1 VNTISPKTITPVLSA
16 LNSTNNFESVLMN
29 LEPRTDL
36 TAALQEGGY
45 IDTPSPAAS
54 IDDWLLAAADLDYW
68 RIAVPCTG
76 VGSKAGLL
84 TKIADTLQFPDHF
97 GMNLD
102 ALYDCLT
109 DQLMANKKKGAL
121 LILDGAAHAP
131 RDATSGLIDTL
142 LDAAEFMQMKGQRL
156 CVVVR

>member
-1 VNTISPKTITPVLSA
+1 
-16 LNSTNNFESVLMN
+16 MN
-29 LEPRTDL
+29 AEPRTDL
-36 TAALQEGGY
+36 CAALQEGGL
-45 IDTPSPAAS
+45 IDSPSPAAS
-54 IDDWLLAAADLDYW
+54 VPDWLLAAESLDYW

-76 VGSKAGLL
+76 ASSKAVLL

-109 DQLMANKKKGAL
+109 DQLMAHKKKGAL
-121 LILDGAAHAP
+121 LILDGASSAP
-131 RDATSGLIDTL
+131 RDATGGLIDAL

>member
-1 VNTISPKTITPVLSA
+1 MTT
-16 LNSTNNFESVLMN
+16 ESQPMN
-29 LEPRTDL
+29 LEPRADL
-36 TAALQEGGY
+36 TTALQEGGLL
-45 IDTPSPAAS
+45 DTPTPDAS
-54 IDDWLLAAADLDYW
+54 VDEWMLAAAGLDYW
-68 RIAVPCTG
+68 RIAVPCNN
-76 VGSKAGLL
+76 VGSKAALL

-109 DQLMANKKKGAL
+109 DQLMAHKKKGAL
-121 LILDGAAHAP
+121 LILDGAAHSP

-156 CVVVR
+156 CIVVR

>member
-1 VNTISPKTITPVLSA
+1 
-16 LNSTNNFESVLMN
+16 MN
-29 LEPRTDL
+29 LEPRADL
-36 TAALQEGGY
+36 TTALQEGGLA
-45 IDTPSPAAS
+45 DRQTLAATV
-54 IDDWLLAAADLDYW
+54 DDWMLAAASLDFW
-68 RIAVPCTG
+68 RIAVPCKSAS
-76 VGSKAGLL
+76 SKAAIL

-121 LILDGAAHAP
+121 LILDGAAQAP
-131 RDATSGLIDTL
+131 RDAINGLVDTL

-156 CVVVR
+156 CVVIR